1 MRRKNKLFAKPRDET
16 EDVVQII
23 HSLENN
29 KVLSTRDVV
38 VEKLMAIKKI
48 NEDTAKANIDC
59 ALCLGAIV
67 LIYNNN
73 NVAVLKDVNKLKSVK
88 NILFLLKL
96 FILDNVAY

>member
-1 MRRKNKLFAKPRDET
+1 MRRKVKLFAKPRDET

-23 HSLENN
+23 HSLESN
-29 KVLSTRDVV
+29 KILSTRDSV

-59 ALCLGAIV
+59 ALCLGVVV

-73 NVAVLKDVNKLKSVK
+73 REPVLKDVTNLKSD
-88 NILFLLKL
+88 FLNYKVYVLP
-96 FILDNVAY
+96 I